1 MEIIK
6 NNNDNYSTYTIKI
19 ENNTFVVSKQ
29 QLERL
34 VIEIQKILLYSKS

>member
-6 NNNDNYSTYTIKI
+6 NNNDNPLTYTIKI
-19 ENNTFVVSKQ
+19 DNNNFVVSKQ

>member
-1 MEIIK
+1 MEITK
-6 NNNDNYSTYTIKI
+6 NNNDNPPTYIIKI
-19 ENNTFVVSKQ
+19 ENNNFVVSKQ